1 MEENNKLPQGKQQE
15 NGEQSQLDP
24 KEVVEAGKEPAP
36 PGDETGEQ
44 EKLSSAGLESAA
56 AAEEKKD
63 PVEKGPADTSTA
75 GWLSRL
81 GERITGTVSGIP
93 VLRRIPLKKLGPV
106 GTALGTITAGVLML
120 GIGTL
125 LVTGGITEHTSA
137 KSISEQ
143 PKPLK
148 WILTHEGQTW
158 EADLRKMGFDGKDPK
173 TLDREKWEK
182 WFEKV
187 EKDVERPAVD
197 ARMERLGAPIEPE
210 QEGKRILV
218 KEVEE
223 VALQPPRRDQQIP
236 EAAGGN
242 FEAKGDSHSAGTG
255 GSKRIGKYTTRYNP
269 GEINRTTNVRL
280 SSQAINNLVLRPG
293 EEFSF
298 NKTVGQRT
306 AQRGYKMATVIVN
319 GEFTDGMGGGICQT
333 SSTLYNSV
341 DRAGLQVTARYSH
354 SKEVN
359 YVPKGRDA
367 TVAWYGPDF
376 KFRNSLSKPILIKSS
391 ANGGYLTVE
400 VFTSP

>member
-125 LVTGGITEHTSA
+125 PVTGGITEHTSA

-218 KEVEE
+218 KEVEKWLSNLPE
-223 VALQPPRRDQQIP
+223 GINKSRKLPVETLKPKVTATQLEQVDQ
-236 EAAGGN
+236 
-242 FEAKGDSHSAGTG
+242 
-255 GSKRIGKYTTRYNP
+255 KRIGKYTTRYNP